1 MKTMEKK
8 VRFYI
13 MLFLLP
19 SVLGFIVFSL
29 LPMISALFLSFTDWD
44 VIGGPPNL
52 IGLKNYID
60 ILKSEEFLRVIFN
73 TMKFISLYIPGIMI
87 LSLGVALM
95 FNSNVKHVAVF
106 RVLLFIPVLT
116 SWIAGSLIWKSVLS
130 GQYGMLNNLLA
141 IVGIHGP
148 AWLTDP
154 KWAMTSIVIVSI
166 WKDLGFFS
174 LIIFG
179 GLRGIDRTLYEAA
192 EIDGASGFQILKKIT
207 IPLVTPTLF
216 FVLVT
221 TIISSFQ
228 LFSQIM
234 VMTAGGPMGAT
245 QVMVERI
252 YTYGF
257 RYFEMGYATALSIL
271 LLIVIVT
278 ITLIQLILQKK
289 WVYYE

>member
-13 MLFLLP
+13 ILFLLP

-44 VIGGPPNL
+44 VIGGSPNL
-52 IGLKNYID
+52 IGFKNYID
-60 ILKSEEFLRVIFN
+60 ILKSEEFLRVILN
-73 TMKFISLYIPGIMI
+73 TMKFISLYIPGII
-87 LSLGVALM
+87 TLSLGVALM

-141 IVGIHGP
+141 IIGIQGP

-192 EIDGASGFQILKKIT
+192 EIDGANGFQILKKIT

-221 TIISSFQ
+221 TMISSFQ

-257 RYFEMGYATALSIL
+257 RYFEMGYATALSIM

-278 ITLIQLILQKK
+278 ITLIQMILQKK

>member
-8 VRFYI
+8 VRFYVI
-13 MLFLLP
+13 LFLLP
-19 SVLGFIVFSL
+19 SILGFIVFSL
-29 LPMISALFLSFTDWD
+29 LPMVSALFLSFTDWD
-44 VIGGPPNL
+44 VIGGSPNL

-60 ILKSEEFLRVIFN
+60 ILKSEEFLRVLLN

-87 LSLGVALM
+87 SSFGVALM

-141 IVGIHGP
+141 IIGIQGP

-192 EIDGASGFQILKKIT
+192 EIDGASSFQALRKIT

-221 TIISSFQ
+221 TMISSFQ

-234 VMTAGGPMGAT
+234 VMTGGGPMGAT

-278 ITLIQLILQKK
+278 ITIIQLILQKK

>member
-1 MKTMEKK
+1 
-8 VRFYI
+8 
-13 MLFLLP
+13 ML
-19 SVLGFIVFSL
+19 
-29 LPMISALFLSFTDWD
+29 SALFLSFTDWD
-44 VIGGPPNL
+44 VIGGSPNL

-73 TMKFISLYIPGIMI
+73 TMKFISLYIPGIII

-116 SWIAGSLIWKSVLS
+116 SWIAGSLIWRSVLS

-141 IVGIHGP
+141 IIGIQGP

-192 EIDGASGFQILKKIT
+192 EIDGANYFQILKKIT

-221 TIISSFQ
+221 TMISSFQ

>member
-13 MLFLLP
+13 ILFLLP

-44 VIGGPPNL
+44 VIGGSPNL

-73 TMKFISLYIPGIMI
+73 TMKFISLYIPGIII
-87 LSLGVALM
+87 LSLCVALM

-116 SWIAGSLIWKSVLS
+116 SWIAGSLIWRSVLS
-130 GQYGMLNNLLA
+130 GQYGMLNSLLA
-141 IVGIHGP
+141 IIGIQGP

-192 EIDGASGFQILKKIT
+192 EIDGANGFQILKKIT

-221 TIISSFQ
+221 TMISSFQ

-252 YTYGF
+252 YIYGF
-257 RYFEMGYATALSIL
+257 RYFEMGYATALSII

>member
-1 MKTMEKK
+1 MK
-8 VRFYI
+8 
-13 MLFLLP
+13 
-19 SVLGFIVFSL
+19 SV
-29 LPMISALFLSFTDWD
+29 A
-44 VIGGPPNL
+44 
-52 IGLKNYID
+52 
-60 ILKSEEFLRVIFN
+60 
-73 TMKFISLYIPGIMI
+73 
-87 LSLGVALM
+87 A
-95 FNSNVKHVAVF
+95 F

-116 SWIAGSLIWKSVLS
+116 SWIAGSIIWKSILS

-154 KWAMTSIVIVSI
+154 KWAMISIVMVSI

-179 GLRGIDRTLYEAA
+179 GLRSIDRTLYEAA
-192 EIDGASGFQILKKIT
+192 KIDGANSFQILRKIT

-221 TIISSFQ
+221 TIINSFQ
-228 LFSQIM
+228 LFPQIM

-257 RYFEMGYATALSIL
+257 RYFEMGYASALAIV
-271 LLIVIVT
+271 LLIIIVT
-278 ITLIQLILQKK
+278 VTLIQMVLQKK
-289 WVYYE
+289 WVFYE

>member
-13 MLFLLP
+13 LLFLLP
-19 SVLGFIVFSL
+19 SVIGFIVFSL

-44 VIGGPPNL
+44 VIGGSPNL

-73 TMKFISLYIPGIMI
+73 TIKFISLYIPGIII

-141 IVGIHGP
+141 IIGIQGP

-192 EIDGASGFQILKKIT
+192 EIDGANSFQILRKIT

-216 FVLVT
+216 FVLIT
-221 TIISSFQ
+221 TMISSFQ

-234 VMTAGGPMGAT
+234 VMTGGGPMGAT

-257 RYFEMGYATALSIL
+257 RYFEMGYATALSII

-278 ITLIQLILQKK
+278 ITLFQLILQKK